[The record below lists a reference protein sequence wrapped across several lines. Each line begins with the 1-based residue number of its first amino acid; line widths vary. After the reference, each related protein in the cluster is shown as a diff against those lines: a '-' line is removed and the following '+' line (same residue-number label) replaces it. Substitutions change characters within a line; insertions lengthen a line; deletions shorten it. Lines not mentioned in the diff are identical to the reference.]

1 MVCVDEPAFAEDR
14 CPFQEQQPQMPSTF
28 IAKMS
33 VRSTMP
39 CEQHEARRVSIL
51 ARGNESA

>member
-1 MVCVDEPAFAEDR
+1 MPA
-14 CPFQEQQPQMPSTF
+14 TF
-28 IAKMS
+28 IAKIG

-39 CEQHEARRVSIL
+39 CDWHEARRVKTDIVRIP